1 MRGCSPIDDA
11 LTAAGYRS
19 DRAVYAA
26 GGPSTMT
33 LRRLRRGLPV
43 RDDSVQ
49 RLAALLGQ
57 PEDIARMLV
66 EKTLR
71 TARREALRASLQGS
85 GGTR

>member
-33 LRRLRRGLPV
+33 LRRLRRGGRV
-43 RDDSVQ
+43 RDDSVA
-49 RLAALLGQ
+49 RLAALLTL
-57 PEDIARMLV
+57 PEPIVRMLV

-71 TARREALRASLQGS
+71 AVRREALRASLQGT